1 MPPTAR
7 AKRQSKTANITT
19 KMAKLCRT
27 ICVKGCGKRF
37 SERRNANVKTKNTS
51 EFRILSSEDEE

>member
-1 MPPTAR
+1 M
-7 AKRQSKTANITT
+7 ANITT
-19 KMAKLCRT
+19 KMAKLSRT